1 MPDLCS
7 QDPTFSKVIHFMDG
21 CTALYK
27 GHASSVDGS
36 FAAANRDFISFEADK
51 EKEPMM
57 WPSATLLMNKLFGY
71 GVLRDCPKGAG
82 SNVKLIPGTWPL
94 LI

>member
-51 EKEPMM
+51 EKAYDVAICNP
-57 WPSATLLMNKLFGY
+57 ADVQTLW
-71 GVLRDCPKGAG
+71 LRSLERLSKR
-82 SNVKLIPGTWPL
+82 SWI
-94 LI
+94 